1 MKLGIIIQARTA
13 STRMEKK
20 VLKKFDNGLTL
31 IEIII
36 DKLKNKFSGIYP
48 IVLATSVS
56 SDDFV
61 FRDIALNNNILF
73 YQGDELNVLLR
84 FKQTCEKFGFTH
96 FVRICSDN
104 PFLDVDYIDS
114 LIVELQSNVKLDYI
128 SFKLSNNLP
137 SIKSHQGVFAEIASL
152 SAISKVEEFT
162 KENVYF
168 DNLTQFLYQ
177 NPKLFNIKLIDAPKI
192 LVDRFD
198 IRLTLDDSDDYFV
211 ISKLYNKLK
220 SFNPKLVDLLNCID
234 LDYDL
239 KQSMISNI
247 KKHIK

>member
-20 VLKKFDNGLTL
+20 VLKRFENGHTL

-36 DKLKNKFSGIYP
+36 DKLKNKFADTYP

-56 SDDFV
+56 REDFV

-96 FVRICSDN
+96 FIRICSDN
-104 PFLDVDYIDS
+104 PFLDMDYIEP
-114 LIVELQSNVKLDYI
+114 LILELQSNVTLDYI

-137 SIKSHQGVFAEIASL
+137 TIKSHQGLFVEIASL
-152 SAISKVEEFT
+152 SGISKVKEFT
-162 KENVYF
+162 EENVYF

-177 NPKLFNIKLIDAPKI
+177 NPKLFKLRFIEAPNI

-198 IRLTLDDSDDYFV
+198 IRLTLDDHDDYFV
-211 ISKLYNKLK
+211 INKLYNKLK
-220 SFNPKLVDLLNCID
+220 CFNPKLVDLVNCID

-239 KQSMISNI
+239 KQNMISNI